1 MHFLPTDTTHLT
13 FSNRLTLLRIVREK
27 AQSQQRP
34 VAWVTTMYHLFVYL
48 PILLTQDRL
57 RCAALFDD
65 CCWLRFMADDVAPV
79 HSVLLGGAVA
89 TELCLCF
96 STGSH
101 SSSYLAGT
109 SATNSVVPPCRHEVT
124 ARLIFLI
131 SRAISTLLLLLAASD
146 AATRSI

>member
-1 MHFLPTDTTHLT
+1 
-13 FSNRLTLLRIVREK
+13 
-27 AQSQQRP
+27 
-34 VAWVTTMYHLFVYL
+34 MYHLFVYL
-48 PILLTQDRL
+48 LILLTQDRL

-146 AATRSI
+146 AATRSIWRCYSQHLEYLGPEIRCSSLVRAGKALEC